1 MKVWIIEM
9 RIFASRYKT
18 SHIKRRRILKRAKK
32 DGYAKIVLENKDGWL
47 YEIDDENLKFI
58 KVNRL

>member
-1 MKVWIIEM
+1 MK
-9 RIFASRYKT
+9 IFAHRYKV

-32 DGYAKIVLENKDGWL
+32 DGWL
-47 YEIDDENLKFI
+47 YYIREEDLKFI